1 MRRIEYYRAMSPDLL
16 AYAMSQKC
24 IRSICDIVCDG
35 DCAALPNLQYSSN
48 EVCRRIIRDW
58 LNEEI

>member
-35 DCAALPNLQYSSN
+35 DCAAIPNLQYSSN
-48 EVCRRIIRDW
+48 EVAAGSSGIG
-58 LNEEI
+58 